1 MNRIPENKKSIR
13 ELRIRNGL
21 TQTEAAEALN
31 ITATTYAKWENR
43 TSDLTIA
50 KVKRMANLYGVTMD
64 DIFLP

>member
-13 ELRIRNGL
+13 ELRIRKGL
-21 TQTEAAEALN
+21 TQAGAAEALN

-50 KVKRMANLYGVTMD
+50 KVKRMADLYGVTLD

>member
-13 ELRIRNGL
+13 ELRIRKGL

-50 KVKRMANLYGVTMD
+50 KVKRMADLYGVTLD

>member
-50 KVKRMANLYGVTMD
+50 KVKRMADLYGVALD

>member
-1 MNRIPENKKSIR
+1 MNRIPKNKKSIR

-43 TSDLTIA
+43 TSDMNIA
-50 KVKRMANLYGVTMD
+50 KVKRMADLYGVTLD